1 MSSDTTPALDLAVV
15 RVPITHPDALRL
27 IDEVQAEYV
36 ARYGGPDESPID
48 PVDFE
53 DPTGQFFVGYL
64 GPTPVATGAWRRS
77 SSI

>member
-48 PVDFE
+48 PVE
-53 DPTGQFFVGYL
+53 
-64 GPTPVATGAWRRS
+64 
-77 SSI
+77 